1 MDEGRQA
8 RLARLGFSPGEAETL
23 SSLHTR
29 NFM

>member
-1 MDEGRQA
+1 MADSREA
-8 RLARLGFSPGEAETL
+8 RLARLGFSNAEAEVL